1 VVVHA
6 PVPVPI
12 ALTVVS
18 FVGPVEESLPVVT
31 TIASTVRV

>member
-1 VVVHA
+1 VVVHT
-6 PVPVPI
+6 PVPVLI

-18 FVGPVEESLPVVT
+18 FVGPVEEFLVT

>member
-1 VVVHA
+1 VVVHTV
-6 PVPVPI
+6 VPVPI

-18 FVGPVEESLPVVT
+18 FVGPVEESLVT